1 MQYPVGYKG
10 EIALEGKAQRPII
23 AFIKC
28 YTGFVGSEST
38 DVVFFD
44 TGYDIDEVAREMS
57 LENAQ
62 SHGYEG
68 EYECTECGVISDDES
83 TCAECGAAC
92 EWEENDGVQGCAY
105 IFTPSYHSG
114 RIGGFS
120 WHEIIRLLL
129 EAGAVIAWCAPGS
142 ATEYHV
148 KRGMLFGENGL
159 FNDLGDP
166 QKEWDF
172 FVQDASYEGINI
184 VEYVASV

>member
-1 MQYPVGYKG
+1 MQYPVGNKG
-10 EIALEGKAQRPII
+10 EIALEGKAHRPII

-44 TGYDIDEVAREMS
+44 TGYNIDETARE
-57 LENAQ
+57 LAVENAQ

-68 EYECTECGVISDDES
+68 SYECPDCGNTSEEDAHCSD
-83 TCAECGAAC
+83 CGQ
-92 EWEENDGVQGCAY
+92 EMDWEENDGVQGCAY
-105 IFTPSYHSG
+105 LFALSYHPA

-120 WHEIIRLLL
+120 WSEIIRLLID
-129 EAGAVIAWCAPGS
+129 AGAAIAWCAPGS

-148 KRGMLFGENGL
+148 KRDMLFGENGL
-159 FNDLGDP
+159 FNDLGNP

-172 FVQDASYEGINI
+172 FVEDAGFDGINI